1 MIHALRALA
10 LLGLSVLLAS
20 CSLLPKAQPI
30 DIYLLPPSTLGSQT
44 TGPRLSQTLSLVR
57 PQASQVLDST
67 RIAVIPADSRISSYK
82 GARWGDP
89 APALL
94 RDRLLDVLRRSGGF
108 SAVISE
114 EQHLRSDLQLYG
126 NLLSFQS
133 EYHDGQVLAVIRL
146 DAQLVDSESRRILAS
161 RRFEVSQASSDT
173 QVASVVDAFGTASDS
188 LARQLTDWLLASAPK
203 AGQTA
208 P

>member
-1 MIHALRALA
+1 MIHALRAA
-10 LLGLSVLLAS
+10 TLLGLSSLLAA

-30 DIYLLPPSTLGSQT
+30 DIYLLPPSTLASQASS
-44 TGPRLSQTLSLVR
+44 PRLAQTLSVVR

-67 RIAVIPADSRISSYK
+67 RIAVVPAGSRISSYK

-89 APALL
+89 APSLL
-94 RDRLLDVLRRSGGF
+94 RDRLLDVLRRDGRF
-108 SAVISE
+108 TAVASD
-114 EQHLRSDLQLYG
+114 EQHLHSDLELRG

-133 EYHDGQVLAVIRL
+133 EYHDGQVQAVIRL
-146 DAQLVDSESRRILAS
+146 DAQLVDSESRHILAS
-161 RRFEVSQASSDT
+161 RRFEVSQTSSDA

-188 LARQLTDWLLASAPK
+188 LARQLSDWLLASAPK
-203 AGQTA
+203 ARQTA